1 MSKIWNALRQAE
13 QDKNRSAQAGD
24 KQPQDDL
31 TPEQRSTKCILANA
45 PVSVYG
51 YGTTNKPFYE
61 RAEALSVNAGGGMI
75 MLATAV
81 NPGQILLLTNEFN
94 LKEEKCVVREVS
106 ADSCGTRVVFDFL
119 RSAPDFWDS
128 NQR

>member
-24 KQPQDDL
+24 KQPQHDL
-31 TPEQRSTKCILANA
+31 TPEQSSTKCILANA

-61 RAEALSVNAGGGMI
+61 RAEALSVDAGGVI
-75 MLATAV
+75 VLATAV
-81 NPGQILLLTNEFN
+81 NPGQILLLTNELN

-106 ADSCGTRVVFDFL
+106 ADSCGIRIAFDFL
-119 RSAPDFWDS
+119 RPAPDFWDS
-128 NQR
+128 IQP